1 MDPPSE
7 TPESLGLLS
16 ILCTDVFIPET
27 RRVIGWQHRK
37 QRASCAPRRAPPLNW
52 GVAKTGRCL
61 PKRSRGRLSDTLLA
75 EGALVASCPPT
86 ESHTRYISR
95 PHSLWG
101 FPPGPGSPTQALYQ
115 IQGWVLTHK
124 PFIELK
130 GACRLTLVFLVQY
143 LILFIFLVTG
153 RVCVLFCFFFFFFFW
168 LRAKQ
173 LVYIVR

>member
-1 MDPPSE
+1 MDGNIENSVQVVP
-7 TPESLGLLS
+7 
-16 ILCTDVFIPET
+16 
-27 RRVIGWQHRK
+27 RVE
-37 QRASCAPRRAPPLNW
+37 PPPLNW

-124 PFIELK
+124 PLIELK

-153 RVCVLFCFFFFFFFW
+153 RVCVLFCFVSFFFF
-168 LRAKQ
+168 LASGKATSLHCQ
-173 LVYIVR
+173 IKYLICQQHPCELIIIQ